1 MVTSVKRDFCS
12 RAPYALFLL
21 YKNYIKRVI
30 LNRMCRLLYTANNYS
45 LKEKKHTRIVRVL
58 KTWKNNKEKLA
69 KRNGEKGKKRSDKL
83 VECVANSLL
92 DLKPH
97 VAHRHIFPE

>member
-1 MVTSVKRDFCS
+1 MVRNSQSMLVISV
-12 RAPYALFLL
+12 
-21 YKNYIKRVI
+21 NH
-30 LNRMCRLLYTANNYS
+30 NYS
-45 LKEKKHTRIVRVL
+45 LLDKTDKREKNTCIVRVL
-58 KTWKNNKEKLA
+58 KTWKNNKEKVA

>member
-1 MVTSVKRDFCS
+1 MARNSQSMLVISV
-12 RAPYALFLL
+12 
-21 YKNYIKRVI
+21 NH
-30 LNRMCRLLYTANNYS
+30 NYS
-45 LKEKKHTRIVRVL
+45 LLDKTDKREKTCIAHVL
-58 KTWKNNKEKLA
+58 KTLKNNKEKVA
-69 KRNGEKGKKRSDKL
+69 KRNGEKGKKHSDKL

>member
-1 MVTSVKRDFCS
+1 MDIFLQVDVWA
-12 RAPYALFLL
+12 RALREVAD
-21 YKNYIKRVI
+21 
-30 LNRMCRLLYTANNYS
+30 CWG
-45 LKEKKHTRIVRVL
+45 EKKR
-58 KTWKNNKEKLA
+58 KETGY
-69 KRNGEKGKKRSDKL
+69 KRKKRSDKL

>member
-1 MVTSVKRDFCS
+1 MQ
-12 RAPYALFLL
+12 
-21 YKNYIKRVI
+21 N
-30 LNRMCRLLYTANNYS
+30 
-45 LKEKKHTRIVRVL
+45 KKHIQQPRVNSARVA
-58 KTWKNNKEKLA
+58 KTWKNNQEKVP

>member
-1 MVTSVKRDFCS
+1 M
-12 RAPYALFLL
+12 
-21 YKNYIKRVI
+21 
-30 LNRMCRLLYTANNYS
+30 
-45 LKEKKHTRIVRVL
+45 RIVRVL